1 MIKTDKVLRKRFK
14 ISKEDASILYKRSR
28 GEKVIYAIVFLIFA
42 VYAISLI
49 FPFLWLLVNS
59 FQNKII
65 YQINMSEG
73 NAFAFPKKFEI
84 ANYIYAFK
92 ELSYNGSNI
101 FNMFFNSIW
110 LAFAGTFCAVMV
122 SSATAYVIAKYKFR
136 GNSFLYKVAIF
147 TMIIPI
153 VGNLPAMYKLVLSL
167 GLDNPIG
174 ILALYA
180 GGFGFNFII
189 LHGFYRSLSWTYA
202 EAGFVDG
209 ASDWWVYWK
218 IMLPQAKSAIIAIS
232 ILSCIGIWNDYLT
245 PFLYLK
251 NSPTLAL
258 GIYQFE
264 IVQEQRSNV
273 PIYYSAI
280 LLSIIPI
287 LSVFVFFQKTIMENT
302 VAGGI
307 KG

>member
-1 MIKTDKVLRKRFK
+1 MKAATKINRSKTERIVLTFVFIFFLIYAVSLLFPFIWAFLSSLKTDDEYYER
-14 ISKEDASILYKRSR
+14 
-28 GEKVIYAIVFLIFA
+28 VFAL
-42 VYAISLI
+42 
-49 FPFLWLLVNS
+49 PKDWLFTNYVKAFDEFRIGRTKLV
-59 FQNKII
+59 
-65 YQINMSEG
+65 G
-73 NAFAFPKKFEI
+73 
-84 ANYIYAFK
+84 
-92 ELSYNGSNI
+92 
-101 FNMFFNSIW
+101 MFFNSIW